1 MNSFT
6 DSDDSKIKLKKIKRM
21 QLRVDVHWCLI
32 LSGFDCYTMIFSI
45 RSGHVD
51 PEAWT
56 FSAFWLLNS
65 YLVGLS
71 PIRCDES

>member
-1 MNSFT
+1 MSIDALF
-6 DSDDSKIKLKKIKRM
+6 
-21 QLRVDVHWCLI
+21 
-32 LSGFDCYTMIFSI
+32 SGFVCDTMICCI
-45 RSGHVD
+45 WSGHVD

-71 PIRCDES
+71 PIRLDES